1 MSDLT
6 ISDLTRPGSTPK
18 FRLRDRTRSHLI
30 CEALETRQLLSITTS
45 KVALSQLTAQP
56 NVQVL
61 PFVANGPTGLS
72 PQQLTS
78 AYGVNQI
85 TFSGGKIAGNGA
97 GQTIAIVTAY
107 HDPNIS

>member
-6 ISDLTRPGSTPK
+6 ISDSPRPGSTPK
-18 FRLRDRTRSHLI
+18 FRLRDRNRSRLI

-72 PQQLTS
+72 VWRMDRRACRRSKSRTLM
-78 AYGVNQI
+78 A
-85 TFSGGKIAGNGA
+85 
-97 GQTIAIVTAY
+97 
-107 HDPNIS
+107 